1 MSSIIIVIIEAFPST
16 GEVNATD
23 PGIFVDSITPRR
35 RKRQAF
41 VPLVCSELNYT
52 DAHRV
57 FCENDE
63 ACMCDLVAANDQSM
77 ATTSLESGK
86 NFSAQVKVLSK

>member
-1 MSSIIIVIIEAFPST
+1 M
-16 GEVNATD
+16 D
-23 PGIFVDSITPRR
+23 PGIFVDSMAPGRCTH
-35 RKRQAF
+35 QAF

-63 ACMCDLVAANDQSM
+63 ACMCDLVAACDQCI
-77 ATTSLESGK
+77 AITSLESGK
-86 NFSAQVKVLSK
+86 SFSAQVKVLSK

>member
-1 MSSIIIVIIEAFPST
+1 MA
-16 GEVNATD
+16 
-23 PGIFVDSITPRR
+23 PGRR
-35 RKRQAF
+35 RRQAF

-52 DAHRV
+52 DAERD

-63 ACMCDLVAANDQSM
+63 ACMCDLVAANNQSM

-86 NFSAQVKVLSK
+86 VFSEQVKVLSK